1 MKVHLLNVRLSF
13 PNLWEAEAF
22 EGAKPKFGADLIIQP
37 DSKVLAVKEN
47 DVKVGVTMEKVMAA
61 VAKVGWKDKGASVLK
76 GLEPSKKCYRDGD
89 TRTNS
94 SGEIYDGYEGLMY
107 VTAKN
112 ASRPRILDCDK
123 THLTEADGRPYS
135 GCFVNAIIDVY
146 PMTDPKRRGVFA
158 TLMGVQFVKDGDSF
172 GGGGIASEDDFDDI
186 GEDDAFG
193 DDDDGLDDDD
203 DDLT

>member
-13 PNLWEAEAF
+13 PDIWEAAAIKD
-22 EGAKPKFGADLIIQP
+22 GKPKFGADLIIHP

-47 DVKVGVTMEKVMAA
+47 GAKVETTMEKVMSA
-61 VAKVGWKDKGASVLK
+61 VAKTGWKEKGERVLK
-76 GLEPSKKCYRDGD
+76 GLEPSKKCYREGD
-89 TRTNS
+89 RRVNDA
-94 SGEIYDGYEGLMY
+94 EEVYEGYEGLMY

-112 ASRPRILDCDK
+112 ASRPRILDRDK
-123 THLTEADGRPYS
+123 TPLTEADGRPYS

-146 PMTDPKRRGVFA
+146 PMKDAERKGVFA
-158 TLMGVQFVKDGDSF
+158 TLMGVQFVKDGDNF
-172 GGGGIASEDDFDDI
+172 GGGSVASEDEFDDI
-186 GEDDAFG
+186 GED